1 MDTTAPTRP
10 SQIAASSFSNPGRA
24 TPEPDP
30 TEIVVDD
37 ADIGPTELSGALDE
51 SILAPAAFDVVDHLT
66 DR

>member
-24 TPEPDP
+24 TPEPDYWLR
-30 TEIVVDD
+30 VFCS
-37 ADIGPTELSGALDE
+37 ASLRELVEKLNFRGRGVATL
-51 SILAPAAFDVVDHLT
+51 IDHLT